1 MDERDVSGTGGGSSG
16 SGKPTVVLA
25 HPSQRGLVLVLAMDG
40 TLLSCRLDD
49 IACVLGGDPLCRD
62 G

>member
-1 MDERDVSGTGGGSSG
+1 MNDTAGR
-16 SGKPTVVLA
+16 PTVVLDNGVVGRVMLT
-25 HPSQRGLVLVLAMDG
+25 HPSRCDLVLVLGMDG

-49 IACVLGGDPLCRD
+49 IACVVGGQPLCRD

>member
-1 MDERDVSGTGGGSSG
+1 MDNAAGR
-16 SGKPTVVLA
+16 PTVILDNGVVGRVVLA
-25 HPSQRGLVLVLAMDG
+25 HSSQRDLVLVLGMDG

-49 IACVLGGDPLCRD
+49 IACVVGGDPLCRD